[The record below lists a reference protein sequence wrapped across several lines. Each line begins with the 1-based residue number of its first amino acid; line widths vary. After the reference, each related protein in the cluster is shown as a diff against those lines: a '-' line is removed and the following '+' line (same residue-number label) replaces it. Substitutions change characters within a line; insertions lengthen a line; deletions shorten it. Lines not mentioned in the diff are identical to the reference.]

1 MHLFNEE
8 NLWFHPGDRGFEV
21 YDIGLCKVGIIICF
35 DWIFPEAMRILAL
48 KGADVICHSANLV
61 LPFCQDAMVT
71 RCLENRVFAIT
82 ANRTGTEQRGGRYFR
97 YTGRSQISGPVAN
110 LLYRAGADTE
120 EVGIV
125 QVDISAARNKSINDY
140 NDLFSDRRVG
150 FYGDLTKS

>member
-1 MHLFNEE
+1 
-8 NLWFHPGDRGFEV
+8 
-21 YDIGLCKVGIIICF
+21 
-35 DWIFPEAMRILAL
+35 MRILAL

-120 EVGIV
+120 EVGIA

-140 NDLFSDRRVG
+140 NDLFRDRRVG
-150 FYGDLTKS
+150 FYGDLTRS